1 MGHLGRIPGT
11 ALFGNIA
18 PNPENQQTAG
28 VFVFRADAAILYFN
42 CEYLRERFLE
52 LLNAQEPTA
61 TLAIWSLS
69 TAANVDLAGAEM
81 LLHLR
86 GELQRRDITLA
97 LADARGPVRASLQAA
112 GLEAHF
118 GPIAPN
124 QSIAALIDAH
134 ARGTASS

>member
-1 MGHLGRIPGT
+1 VLGRVPGT
-11 ALFGNIA
+11 ALFGNVP
-18 PNPENQQTAG
+18 PNQENERAAG
-28 VFVFRADAAILYFN
+28 IFVFRADAAILYFN
-42 CEYLRERFLE
+42 CEFLHKRFLE
-52 LLNAQEPTA
+52 MLAAEDPPA